1 MKLPGRVALHS
12 IWPLAM
18 LAMGSAAQSRT
29 LDEAIA
35 AALVHAPEITAA
47 DADADAARA
56 RLEQARA
63 GRLPTAAVSGTI
75 GYGRLD
81 PQGFFG
87 LGAAN
92 VIPRSA
98 QITIEQS
105 LFTGGRVSAGI
116 GQATAEI
123 AGAEASRIS
132 TRTQLILAATQAYG
146 DVLTAGRMV
155 DQYDRLVGETTEIE
169 RQARLR
175 YRAGE
180 SPSTDVSQARA
191 RLAEARA
198 GQARAQGMLV
208 SAKAHF
214 SNLTGLEATGLKPL
228 PANPPVPATLDE
240 AMEAARHNNPI
251 LAQAEAGL
259 RAARAAARGA
269 SAERLPTVGAFAEGA
284 SVRDQFF
291 PGYRADSAT
300 VGVRARWDLLTGGR
314 VSGKIAE
321 ASSKVRA
328 ADARLIA
335 ARAQLEEQVISA
347 FQDVRTMQLI
357 EKAAGDQSTATAQAL
372 ESVRY
377 EVRVGMKPQLDLLDA
392 EREVLAAQ
400 TSMERARTDRIVAAY
415 RLMALLG
422 RP

>member
-1 MKLPGRVALHS
+1 MNLPGRVALHS

-35 AALVHAPEITAA
+35 AALVHAPEIAAA

-63 GRLPTAAVSGTI
+63 GRLPTAAITGTI

-92 VIPRSA
+92 VIPRAA
-98 QITIEQS
+98 QITIEQP

-116 GQATAEI
+116 GEAQAGIASAE
-123 AGAEASRIS
+123 GSRTS
-132 TRTQLILAATQAYG
+132 TRTQLIVATTQAYG
-146 DVLTAGRMV
+146 DVLTTGRMV
-155 DQYDRLVGETTEIE
+155 EQYDRLAGETMEIE

-175 YRAGE
+175 FRAGE

-191 RLAEARA
+191 RLAEAHA
-198 GQARAQGMLV
+198 GQARAQGMQV
-208 SAKAHF
+208 TARTHF
-214 SNLTGLEATGLKPL
+214 SNLTGLDATGLEPL
-228 PANPPVPATLDE
+228 PANPPVPATLVE
-240 AMEAARHNNPI
+240 AMDAAQHNNPV

-269 SAERLPTVGAFAEGA
+269 SAERLPTVGAFAEGS

-400 TSMERARTDRIVAAY
+400 TSMERAHTDRIVAAY

>member
-1 MKLPGRVALHS
+1 MQVTA
-12 IWPLAM
+12 
-18 LAMGSAAQSRT
+18 RT
-29 LDEAIA
+29 
-35 AALVHAPEITAA
+35 
-47 DADADAARA
+47 
-56 RLEQARA
+56 
-63 GRLPTAAVSGTI
+63 
-75 GYGRLD
+75 
-81 PQGFFG
+81 
-87 LGAAN
+87 
-92 VIPRSA
+92 
-98 QITIEQS
+98 
-105 LFTGGRVSAGI
+105 
-116 GQATAEI
+116 
-123 AGAEASRIS
+123 
-132 TRTQLILAATQAYG
+132 
-146 DVLTAGRMV
+146 
-155 DQYDRLVGETTEIE
+155 
-169 RQARLR
+169 
-175 YRAGE
+175 
-180 SPSTDVSQARA
+180 
-191 RLAEARA
+191 
-198 GQARAQGMLV
+198 
-208 SAKAHF
+208 HF
-214 SNLTGLEATGLKPL
+214 SNLTGLDATGLEPL
-228 PANPPVPATLDE
+228 PANPPVPATLVE
-240 AMEAARHNNPI
+240 AMDAAQHNNPV

-269 SAERLPTVGAFAEGA
+269 SAERLPTVGAFAEGS

-335 ARAQLEEQVISA
+335 ARTQLEEQVISA

-400 TSMERARTDRIVAAY
+400 TSMERAHTDRIVAAY